1 MDNNSMLMD
10 ELKAREMICDIGRRM
25 YDRKFVAANDGN
37 ISIRIGKD
45 VIICTPTGVSKGF
58 MTPDMLVKIN
68 LKGEIISGS
77 LKPSSEMKMHLRV
90 YEENPEVLAVTHAHP
105 PIATS
110 FSIAD
115 MPLNKALI
123 SEAVVILGTVP
134 VAPYATPGTE
144 EVPNSIAPYC
154 KGYNAILLA
163 NHGALTWGKDILEA
177 YYRMESVEHYA
188 TISFYTNLIGK
199 PNLLNEEQ
207 VNKLIKMR
215 DDMGIKSGGVPISSE
230 QE

>member
-199 PNLLNEEQ
+199 PNLLNAEQ